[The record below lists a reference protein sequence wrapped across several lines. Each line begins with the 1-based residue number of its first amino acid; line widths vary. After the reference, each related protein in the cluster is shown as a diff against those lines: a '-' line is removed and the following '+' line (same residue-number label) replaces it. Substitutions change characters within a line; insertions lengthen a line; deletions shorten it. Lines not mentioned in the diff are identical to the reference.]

1 MSRFASR
8 RSRVLTRAATVVMS
22 AALIALAT
30 ACAPSPA
37 ASGGSED
44 TLVLG
49 IVGSTKDEV
58 QPYGD
63 ASAISNGTLVR
74 QLYNGLTTL
83 SNDGGLNYDLAES
96 MEPNDTLDAWTIH
109 LREGVKL
116 HNGEEFTADDV
127 IESLDYILDPDNA
140 FPAATAI
147 SMVDPDGITK
157 VDDHTVEM
165 QLTEPYGPLPFA
177 FASERL
183 VMRALDDPK
192 DPNSAIGTG
201 PFTLDSFTAGQ
212 EAKLT
217 RFDDYWGETS
227 GFEHLKLAFFQ
238 DQQAITNALRGGQID
253 VAYSVPY
260 TDVASLEKEQD
271 IKILVSDSASYQ
283 TIAMRVDQAP
293 FDDPKVREALRLS
306 IDRQQIVDNAF
317 GGFAEVGNDFYGK
330 KSDCPVPDVAQREQ
344 DVERA
349 KQLLAEAGQ
358 ENLKLE
364 LVTDGGFPGMMEV
377 AQLFAQNASEAGITI
392 QVKKLDVA
400 TFLSKWTEWPF
411 AVAYAG
417 GPYLQVVKTHL
428 LPGGEENTAHMD
440 DPKLGALAAQLFATA
455 DPAEQCSLI
464 TQMQQIEYERG
475 GYIVPAF
482 SKSVTAYRSN
492 VQGLKEDLFG
502 RSAIQYAGV
511 TVD

>member
-1 MSRFASR
+1 MGRFTSSRAR
-8 RSRVLTRAATVVMS
+8 GITRAAALTLS
-22 AALIALAT
+22 AALIATAT
-30 ACAPSPA
+30 ACAPAPSDA
-37 ASGGSED
+37 ESSSD

-96 MEPNDTLDAWTIH
+96 MDPNDTLDEWTIH

-127 IESLDYILDPDNA
+127 IESLDYILDPENA

-165 QLTEPYGPLPFA
+165 KLTEPYGPLPFA

-183 VMRALDDPK
+183 VMRGLDDPS
-192 DPNSAIGTG
+192 DPDTAVGTG

-217 RFDDYWGETS
+217 KFDDYWGETS
-227 GFEHLKLAFFQ
+227 GFDHLKLAFFQ

-260 TDVASLEKEQD
+260 TDVASLEKEQN
-271 IKILVSDSASYQ
+271 IEILVSDSASYQ
-283 TIAMRVDQAP
+283 TIAMRMDLEP
-293 FDDPKVREALRLS
+293 FDDPRVREALRLS
-306 IDRQQIVDNAF
+306 INRQQIVDNAF
-317 GGFAEVGNDFYGK
+317 GGFAAVANDFYGK
-330 KSDCPVPDVAQREQ
+330 KSDCPTPDVAQREQ
-344 DVERA
+344 DIERA
-349 KQLLAEAGQ
+349 KKLLAEAGKQ
-358 ENLKLE
+358 NLELE

-377 AQLFAQNASEAGITI
+377 AQLFAQNASEAGIDI

-440 DPKLGALAAQLFATA
+440 DPELNALAAKLFATA
-455 DPAEQCSLI
+455 DETEQCNLI
-464 TQMQQIEYERG
+464 TQMQEIEYERG

-482 SKSVTAYRSN
+482 SQSITAYRDN
-492 VQGLKEDLFG
+492 VQGLKKDLFG
-502 RSAIQYAGV
+502 RSAIQFAGV
-511 TVD
+511 TVS